1 MSYKSVCAAPESW
14 HIRDKTPESVRQ
26 LDRVRQLEMRQQRCE
41 VDLDELER
49 QWREK
54 AERELDAPGAGQIRR
69 VRSTAADRSGQ
80 IEVTNRPGPRYR
92 RPQRTVYASG
102 GGGDKIAFAVCGD
115 YQMLLFHLP
124 VGVAAYA
131 ALVSKPGLCAA
142 VSIDRGFCR
151 FMGVRFSHRP

>member
-54 AERELDAPGAGQIRR
+54 PRE
-69 VRSTAADRSGQ
+69 SW
-80 IEVTNRPGPRYR
+80 
-92 RPQRTVYASG
+92 
-102 GGGDKIAFAVCGD
+102 
-115 YQMLLFHLP
+115 MLQAQAKYDEFEALP
-124 VGVAAYA
+124 LIVLAR
-131 ALVSKPGLCAA
+131 L
-142 VSIDRGFCR
+142 R
-151 FMGVRFSHRP
+151 

>member
-1 MSYKSVCAAPESW
+1 VSYKSVCAAPESW

-69 VRSTAADRSGQ
+69 VRSTAADRSG
-80 IEVTNRPGPRYR
+80 
-92 RPQRTVYASG
+92 
-102 GGGDKIAFAVCGD
+102 
-115 YQMLLFHLP
+115 
-124 VGVAAYA
+124 
-131 ALVSKPGLCAA
+131 
-142 VSIDRGFCR
+142 
-151 FMGVRFSHRP
+151 